1 MSKRVFWPFA
11 VAILLCAILPVRGQG
26 QGRGNTGQGGG
37 IVQGDD
43 APVARVA
50 GEVEKLPAGPGKDI
64 VGAACAQCH
73 ALQQLDRGHDAGQW
87 QLTVERMLA
96 AGAKVPPAQ
105 VDTVVAYLAKN
116 FPEKPLPPAVIVP
129 GNANVVFREWTSPT
143 KGSRP
148 HDPLCCG
155 GRLALVLGDVREH
168 AGSRRYENRRDQGI
182 QPQDGGVGTAWPRRR
197 QGWQHLVH
205 GELQGLYRQA
215 QSENGRYDRYK
226 LPPSTRDPHTPM
238 FDPKGILWFTAQ
250 NSNIV
255 GRLDPKTGEVK
266 VVSPPTPKSN
276 PYGMVMDSKGTPWF
290 CQFNVNKLAS
300 IDPATMEIKEYTL
313 PNPESRP
320 RRIAITSDDV
330 IWYADYSRGYLGRFE
345 TKTGKVTEYASPGGP
360 KSQPYGITAANDIVW
375 YSEANTKPNTL
386 VRFDPKTE
394 KFQTW
399 AIPSGGGV
407 VRNMMTTKEGNLV
420 LAESGVNKVA
430 LVEILK

>member
-1 MSKRVFWPFA
+1 MSKRVFWPIA
-11 VAILLCAILPVRGQG
+11 VVILCVILPVRGQG
-26 QGRGNTGQGGG
+26 QGRGNTGQGGAT
-37 IVQGDD
+37 VQGDD

-50 GEVEKLPAGPGKDI
+50 GEAEKLPAGPGKEL
-64 VGAACAQCH
+64 VGTACAQCH
-73 ALQQLDRGHDAGQW
+73 ALQQLYRGHDAGQW
-87 QLTVERMLA
+87 QLTVERMLS

-105 VDTVVAYLAKN
+105 VDTVVSYLAKN

-129 GNANVVFREWTSPT
+129 GNANVVFREWTAPT

-148 HDPLCCG
+148 HDPFAAADGSLWYSG
-155 GRLALVLGDVREH
+155 MYANVLGRVDPKTGTIKEFSPKM
-168 AGSRRYENRRDQGI
+168 AGSGPHGLIADK
-182 QPQDGGVGTAWPRRR
+182 DGNIWFTANSKGYIGKLNPKT
-197 QGWQHLVH
+197 GDTT
-205 GELQGLYRQA
+205 E
-215 QSENGRYDRYK
+215 YK
-226 LPPSTRDPHTPM
+226 LPPSTRDPHTPI

-276 PYGMVMDSKGTPWF
+276 PYGMVIDSKGTPWF
-290 CQFNVNKLAS
+290 CQFNVNKIAS
-300 IDPATMEIKEYTL
+300 IDPATMEVKEYTL

-330 IWYADYSRGYLGRFE
+330 IWYADYSRGYLGRFD
-345 TKTGKVTEYASPGGP
+345 TKSGKITEYASPGGP
-360 KSQPYGITAANDIVW
+360 QSQPYGITQTQDIVW

-407 VRNMMTTKEGNLV
+407 VRNMMATKEGNLV

-430 LVEILK
+430 LVEIVK